1 MHMARTVIDL
11 DDEMLARAQRAL
23 GTTTKRDTVNA
34 ALAYA
39 AAADAERRGRLL
51 ESFRELLGR
60 LDLDIIEEDEAQ
72 DHRPSRRP

>member
-34 ALAYA
+34 ALAFA
-39 AAADAERRGRLL
+39 AAAKADERRRLL
-51 ESFRELLGR
+51 ESFQELLGR
-60 LDLDIIEEDEAQ
+60 LDLDIIEEDEA
-72 DHRPSRRP
+72 HRSSRGR

>member
-34 ALAYA
+34 ALAFA
-39 AAADAERRGRLL
+39 AAAKADERRRLL
-51 ESFRELLGR
+51 ESFQELLGR
-60 LDLDIIEEDEAQ
+60 LDWEVIMQDEA
-72 DHRPSRRP
+72 HNRPEGGW